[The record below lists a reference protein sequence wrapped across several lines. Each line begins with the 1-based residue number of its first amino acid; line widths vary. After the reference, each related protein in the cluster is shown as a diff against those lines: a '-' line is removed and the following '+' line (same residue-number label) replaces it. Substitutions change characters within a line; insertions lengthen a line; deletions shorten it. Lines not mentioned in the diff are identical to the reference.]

1 VSVPAPAVLGPVS
14 SRIRWAALVAVAI
27 GVVAVA
33 ISRPVEDAL
42 LSAVRWCAASGLLG
56 ILAFAALY
64 CVTTVLALPAAIL
77 TMAAGWAWGTWW
89 GTVIVQLV
97 SLLADWIPFAIARRA
112 GRPRVE
118 AAYGEARAMRALD
131 AAMRDDGFVLTALL
145 RLSPIAPY
153 NVMNYLFGLTP
164 VSTRTYLL
172 ASLVGAT
179 PSCLLYAYAGTLVP
193 QVTALRDGGVIDDP
207 LILFFGLG
215 AALLSIAVLTVTARR
230 ALRRFTA

>member
-1 VSVPAPAVLGPVS
+1 MSRRTRWVALAVVAIAVL
-14 SRIRWAALVAVAI
+14 AAAS
-27 GVVAVA
+27 
-33 ISRPVEDAL
+33 SRPVEDAL
-42 LSAVRWCAASGLLG
+42 VFAIGWCAASGVSG
-56 ILAFAALY
+56 ILVFAALY
-64 CVTTVLALPAAIL
+64 VVTTVLALPAGIL
-77 TMAAGWAWGTWW
+77 TMAAGWAWGMWW

-131 AAMRDDGFVLTALL
+131 AAMRDDGFLVTALL

-164 VSTRTYLL
+164 VSTRTYLV

-193 QVTALRDGGVIDDP
+193 RVTALRDGGAIDDP
-207 LILFFGLG
+207 LVLASGVA
-215 AALLSIAVLTVTARR
+215 AALLTLAALTMTARR
-230 ALRRFTA
+230 ALRRLTA

>member
-1 VSVPAPAVLGPVS
+1 M
-14 SRIRWAALVAVAI
+14 VAVAVI
-27 GVVAVA
+27 AGAS
-33 ISRPVEDAL
+33 SRPVEDAL
-42 LSAVRWCAASGLLG
+42 VGAIGWCAASGVPG

-64 CVTTVLALPAAIL
+64 VVTTVLALPAGIL
-77 TMAAGWAWGTWW
+77 TVAAGWAWGMWW

-118 AAYGEARAMRALD
+118 AAYGGARAMRALD
-131 AAMRDDGFVLTALL
+131 AAMRDDGFLVTALL
-145 RLSPIAPY
+145 RLSPLAPY

-164 VSTRTYLL
+164 VSTRTYLV

-193 QVTALRDGGVIDDP
+193 RVTALRDGGAIDDP
-207 LILFFGLG
+207 LVLALGLA
-215 AALLSIAVLTVTARR
+215 AALLTLAVLTMTARR
-230 ALRRFTA
+230 ALRRLTA